1 MCVCV
6 LELVCIHVCVCA
18 VCTCMCVCVG
28 ACVCSCVC
36 VGACV
41 CSCVC
46 VRVCICAAVW
56 TWVVHLT
63 CHQTEGVNT
72 LLSITKFIYGR
83 VPMFMAFICAS
94 AHSPQQPWFAA
105 TQVESARVASKT
117 QQLHMYFL
125 FVEPSVHLVVMKPL
139 VSTAL
144 RVTIWSNRSKEIQ
157 LCLLQHTPTDTCTG
171 VPCVIDMYKQS

>member
-1 MCVCV
+1 MCSC
-6 LELVCIHVCVCA
+6 VCVCA
-18 VCTCMCVCVG
+18 VCTCM
-28 ACVCSCVC
+28 CVC

-157 LCLLQHTPTDTCTG
+157 LCWLQHTPTDTCTG
-171 VPCVIDMYKQS
+171 VPCAIDMYKQS

>member
-1 MCVCV
+1 MCSC
-6 LELVCIHVCVCA
+6 VCVCA

-83 VPMFMAFICAS
+83 VPTFPLFICAS
-94 AHSPQQPWFAA
+94 ATLHNSHGLLLRKLKG
-105 TQVESARVASKT
+105 ARVASKT
-117 QQLHMYFL
+117 QQLHMCFPKIL

-171 VPCVIDMYKQS
+171 VPCAIDMYKQS